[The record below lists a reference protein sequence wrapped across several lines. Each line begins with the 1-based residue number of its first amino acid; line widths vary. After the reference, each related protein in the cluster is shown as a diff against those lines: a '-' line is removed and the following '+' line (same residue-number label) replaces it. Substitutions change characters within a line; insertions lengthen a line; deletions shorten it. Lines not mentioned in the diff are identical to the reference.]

1 MSVSWSDL
9 ACAVRAHP
17 KGFVLEALSIAALVV
32 AVISAGVAIWQG
44 VISRQ
49 QLKLAQDTEKRTES
63 ALEEIRRVTGET
75 KQISENVK
83 QNIDERITKILDNK
97 LLAEQQAAASSN
109 AASEALLQMFMQGM
123 QNQQKPGGGQ

>member
-1 MSVSWSDL
+1 M
-9 ACAVRAHP
+9 
-17 KGFVLEALSIAALVV
+17 EALSIAALVV